1 MTNRMIKRKVFYIQL
16 KLISPLSVS
25 SGEDEWTDSDV
36 LRDGTGKTI
45 CCRKFPGWC
54 NESLSAKKRNMN
66 HA

>member
-16 KLISPLSVS
+16 KLSSPLSVS

-45 CCRKFPGWC
+45 CCRKFPW
-54 NESLSAKKRNMN
+54 LVQ
-66 HA
+66 